1 MASPQLHC
9 MDSPRKREHFQSH
22 GSKARIMISLSFDS
36 LRSSIGLIK
45 EARAFSKPWF
55 KGEDYDLSL
64 SFDSPRSS
72 IGLIKEARAF
82 SKPWFKGEDYDL
94 SLFRFA

>member
-22 GSKARIMISLSFDS
+22 GSKARIMVSLSFDS

-55 KGEDYDLSL
+55 KGEYYDLSL
-64 SFDSPRSS
+64 SS

>member
-1 MASPQLHC
+1 MLPADVAVRQRLWYHRSSTAWTHQENASLSEAMVQ
-9 MDSPRKREHFQSH
+9 RRGF
-22 GSKARIMISLSFDS
+22 MISLSFDS

-64 SFDSPRSS
+64 
-72 IGLIKEARAF
+72 
-82 SKPWFKGEDYDL
+82 
-94 SLFRFA
+94 FRFS